1 MYVKAFWS
9 NFGWRALLAIPCA
22 LVSQIVVDL
31 SITIVAIAVGLH
43 NVALEAENTP
53 AVVLVIS
60 PWVYVA
66 EFLVFWLIWFW
77 ILGALRRR
85 FSKKP

>member
-1 MYVKAFWS
+1 
-9 NFGWRALLAIPCA
+9 
-22 LVSQIVVDL
+22 
-31 SITIVAIAVGLH
+31 
-43 NVALEAENTP
+43 
-53 AVVLVIS
+53 VLVIP

>member
-1 MYVKAFWS
+1 
-9 NFGWRALLAIPCA
+9 
-22 LVSQIVVDL
+22 
-31 SITIVAIAVGLH
+31 
-43 NVALEAENTP
+43 VALEADNTP